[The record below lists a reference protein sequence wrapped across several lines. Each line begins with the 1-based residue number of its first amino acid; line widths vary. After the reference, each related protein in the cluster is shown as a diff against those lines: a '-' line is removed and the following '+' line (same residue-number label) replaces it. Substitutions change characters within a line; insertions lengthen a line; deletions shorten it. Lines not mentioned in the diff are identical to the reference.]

1 MDEDT
6 GGIII
11 AAEESGGTKKEG
23 FTRFVAWLL
32 LLMDSGASCWGV
44 SGVDV
49 ARDGICKVGSGTTG
63 VAAWVGPEEEIVAE
77 DW

>member
-11 AAEESGGTKKEG
+11 AAEERGGTKKEC
-23 FTRFVAWLL
+23 FTRFVARLL
-32 LLMDSGASCWGV
+32 LLDSGASCWGV

-49 ARDGICKVGSGTTG
+49 GRDGICKVGSGPTG
-63 VAAWVGPEEEIVAE
+63 VAA
-77 DW
+77 